1 VIIDAIVLAGGRASR
16 LGGASK
22 AGLAVG
28 VRTLL
33 QSTLAALAIAR
44 EVVVVGDAD
53 EIGAAAPNTAIMI
66 AREVP
71 AFAGPAAAIAAGVDA
86 LAALDGPADFIV
98 VVGCDMPTVGDA
110 LDVMLAAVRSG
121 SDGVVAVS
129 SDGRAQP
136 LVGVYSGRGLAACVA
151 RHRVAGNLEDLSVRA
166 LLADLNL
173 DPVTA
178 PDGSTDD
185 VDTWA
190 DAARLGVLIPQ
201 PRPHP
206 LPLPLPLRTKD

>member
-22 AGLAVG
+22 AGLALG
-28 VRTLL
+28 ERSLL

-44 EVVVVGDAD
+44 QVVVVGDTD
-53 EIGAAAPNTAIMI
+53 EIMAAAPNVTMLI

-71 AFAGPAAAIAAGVDA
+71 AFAGPAAAISAGM
-86 LAALDGPADFIV
+86 AALSGSADFIV

-110 LDVMLAAVRSG
+110 LNVMLAAVRSG

-136 LVGVYSGRGLAACVA
+136 LVGVYSSRGLAACVA
-151 RHRVAGNLEDLSVRA
+151 RHRAADDLEDLSVRA
-166 LLADLNL
+166 LLADL
-173 DPVTA
+173 DPEPVTV

-201 PRPHP
+201 PHQ
-206 LPLPLPLRTKD
+206 TKD